1 MPDRTAGCAA
11 GIALSLLL
19 SVVPGSGCGLFSK
32 SPDSASSDAD
42 SDQASPES
50 TTDLGLLEIRRQPP
64 DAAAVNPFQQAPN
77 SPVVLMFIRQDCPI
91 SNRYAPEFGRI
102 LDRFQA
108 AGVRFWVVYPDPGLA
123 VDEIRSHLRD
133 YDYRCDALWDSEH
146 RLVNLAGATVTPEV
160 AVYDSA
166 HRLVYRGRIDDRFVD
181 FGKARPEPSQRD
193 LHEVLESVLSGSAGP
208 LRTTTAIGCPISDLK
223 H

>member
-1 MPDRTAGCAA
+1 MPYRRADGVA

-19 SVVPGSGCGLFSK
+19 SVVPGCGSSAD
-32 SPDSASSDAD
+32 SPDSSPSASD
-42 SDQASPES
+42 SNHAGPVT
-50 TTDLGLLEIRRQPP
+50 TTDLGLLEIHHQPP
-64 DAAAVNPFQQAPN
+64 DVPAVNPFRQADN
-77 SPVVLMFIRQDCPI
+77 SPVVLLFIRQDCPI

-102 LDRFQA
+102 LDQFQ
-108 AGVRFWVVYPDPGLA
+108 AGVRFWVVYPDPALEP
-123 VDEIRSHLRD
+123 DEIRSHLRD
-133 YDYRCDALWDSEH
+133 YDFRCDALWDSEH
-146 RLVNLAGATVTPEV
+146 RLVNLTGATVTPEV

-193 LHEVLESVLSGSAGP
+193 LQEALESVLSGSSGP